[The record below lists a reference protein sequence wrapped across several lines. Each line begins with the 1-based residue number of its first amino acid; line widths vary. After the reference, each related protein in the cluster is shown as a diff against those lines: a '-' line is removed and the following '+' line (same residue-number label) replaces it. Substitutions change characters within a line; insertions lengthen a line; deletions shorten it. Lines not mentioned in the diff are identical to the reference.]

1 MSHVDSPTALP
12 ASISNSAGKGGSG
25 YIFDES
31 EFEGSSFHAAAF
43 VAKYRRVTSLESVR
57 DQLRGYMQTVKDQ
70 VISELLELH
79 IYVLTVFPRLRY

>member
-1 MSHVDSPTALP
+1 MAHVGVDDSNPLPMSVS
-12 ASISNSAGKGGSG
+12 SSANKGGSG

-70 VISELLELH
+70 VGYEHFGI
-79 IYVLTVFPRLRY
+79 